1 MKYYVIAIEQIYDK
15 DGNPSEQ
22 SAKPEKKNDLESAL
36 TYFYTRCAEIVNSLG
51 TEPTNHTFADI
62 RILNSEG
69 GEEKRDK
76 IGTYVDAEALAK
88 AEAEK
93 AKEASSEE

>member
-1 MKYYVIAIEQIYDK
+1 MKYYVVTIEQIYDK
-15 DGNPSEQ
+15 DGNLSEY
-22 SAKPEKKNDLESAL
+22 SSKPEKKNDLESAL

-51 TEPTNHTFADI
+51 TEPNDHTFADI

-76 IGTYVDAEALAK
+76 IGAYIDAEALAK

-93 AKEASSEE
+93 AKEASEE